1 MIAIQNTLVSE
12 ELLDKKFVCDLAACK
27 GACCVQG
34 ESGAPLEAEETGIL
48 AEIWDEVKPFIPAEG
63 VAAIESQGTHIIDS
77 DGDKVTPL
85 VKGKHCAYTFFGK
98 DGTASCGIEKAFL
111 DGRIKFRKPVSCH
124 LYPVRLKEGSPF
136 TKVEMHTWE
145 ICSPA
150 CACGEKLDVPVFRF
164 LEKPLVR
171 RFGQAWYDEL
181 TVFSGERIRQG
192 SENAG
197 KTRVSKGSKKG
208 DR

>member
-48 AEIWDEVKPFIPAEG
+48 AEIWDSVKPFIPADG

-85 VKGKHCAYTFFGK
+85 VKDKHCAYTYFEK

-111 DGRIKFRKPVSCH
+111 AGKTEFRKPVSCH
-124 LYPVRLKEGSPF
+124 LYPVRLQDGNPF
-136 TKVEMHTWE
+136 TKVEMHTWK

-171 RFGQAWYDEL
+171 RFGQAWYNEL
-181 TVFSGERIRQG
+181 TVFSGERMRQSSG
-192 SENAG
+192 NAG